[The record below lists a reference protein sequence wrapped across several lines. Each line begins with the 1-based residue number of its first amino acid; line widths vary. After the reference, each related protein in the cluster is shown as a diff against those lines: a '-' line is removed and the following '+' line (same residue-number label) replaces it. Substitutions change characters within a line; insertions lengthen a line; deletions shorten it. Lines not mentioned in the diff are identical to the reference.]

1 MPEPVRVDVVRVF
14 SDDADTSGTRLGVIV
29 ASEETDGRE
38 SAMVAA
44 SELGAAVFVGDVVEG
59 VAKIRIFTAAAE
71 LTFAG
76 VAAVGAAWWFAH
88 VGAPVRAIELPVGK
102 VAVHLE
108 GAMTWITAHG
118 LWLPELV
125 SPSGESMEAQD
136 ELIDLGGRVEFDRS
150 LAV

>member
-1 MPEPVRVDVVRVF
+1 MPEPIRVDVVRVF
-14 SDDADTSGTRLGVIV
+14 SDDTDTSGTRLGVIV

-44 SELGAAVFVGDVVEG
+44 SQLGAAVFVGDVIEG
-59 VAKIRIFTAAAE
+59 VAAIRIFTSAAE

-76 VAAVGAAWWFAH
+76 VAAVGVAWWFAH
-88 VGAPVRAIELPVGK
+88 VGAPVRAIRLPVGD
-102 VAVHLE
+102 VDVHLE
-108 GAMTWITAHG
+108 GAMTWVTAHA

-125 SPSGESMEAQD
+125 ASSGTALEPQD
-136 ELIDLGGRVEFDRS
+136 ELIDIGGRVELDRT

>member
-14 SDDADTSGTRLGVIV
+14 SDEADTSGTPLGVIV
-29 ASEETDGRE
+29 ASEDTDGRE

-59 VAKIRIFTAAAE
+59 VAHVRIFTSAAE

-88 VGAPVRAIELPVGK
+88 VGAPVHAIALPAGRVS
-102 VAVHLE
+102 VHLE
-108 GAMTWITAHG
+108 GATTWITAHAR
-118 LWLPELV
+118 WLPELV
-125 SPSGESMEAQD
+125 SPSGESAEPHD

>member
-1 MPEPVRVDVVRVF
+1 MPEPIRVDVVRVF
-14 SDDADTSGTRLGVIV
+14 SDDADTAGTRLGVVV

-59 VAKIRIFTAAAE
+59 VATIRIFTSAAE

-88 VGAPVRAIELPVGK
+88 VGAPVRAIRLPVGEI
-102 VAVHLE
+102 VVHLE
-108 GAMTWITAHG
+108 GAMTWVTAHA

-125 SPSGESMEAQD
+125 APSGTAMEPQD